1 MPRTVTASVAKNKF
15 GDCLRD
21 VEGGEHIVITRY
33 GEPVAALVTVDELER
48 LRRLRAASPAD
59 GLAGL
64 VGKYSDGDGFAEA
77 LDAVVAERSPA
88 RPLYVPDDE

>member
-1 MPRTVTASVAKNKF
+1 MPKTVSASAAKNHF

-21 VEGGEHIVITRY
+21 VEGGDHVVITRY
-33 GEPVAALVTVDELER
+33 GEPVAALVTFDELER
-48 LRRLRAASPAD
+48 LRRLRASSPAD

-77 LDAVVAERSPA
+77 VDAVVAKRRPA
-88 RPLYVPDDE
+88 RKLLVPDDE